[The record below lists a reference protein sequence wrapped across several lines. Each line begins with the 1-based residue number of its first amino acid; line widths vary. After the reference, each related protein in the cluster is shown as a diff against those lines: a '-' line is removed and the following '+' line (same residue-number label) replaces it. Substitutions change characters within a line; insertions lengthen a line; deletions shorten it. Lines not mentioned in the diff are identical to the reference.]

1 MISPP
6 RSGEAA
12 VNGDRSDQRARRRRG
27 EGDGDYVECAVD
39 AAQFLEVNGEGEAQQ
54 EGEEDLY
61 AGLGDARL
69 LKDLLPS
76 SALRAPSRGDGY
88 VFPETGFAR

>member
-1 MISPP
+1 METGAIK
-6 RSGEAA
+6 G
-12 VNGDRSDQRARRRRG
+12 ARRRRG
-27 EGDGDYVECAVD
+27 EGGGDYVECAVD

-76 SALRAPSRGDGY
+76 SVDPFPGPSAGPLGAPL
-88 VFPETGFAR
+88 